1 MNISVLE
8 MLKLGMFLCASILPS
23 SWHKAA
29 VMCQRTISLL
39 ALWFTLFIPQ
49 IVLNAVIP
57 SVQFLTL
64 KKERVELLQSFI
76 LVSSVEAP
84 LVLDIPS
91 VPEVLP
97 LSTE

>member
-1 MNISVLE
+1 
-8 MLKLGMFLCASILPS
+8 MLKFGMFLCASILPS

-29 VMCQRTISLL
+29 DMCQRTISLL
-39 ALWFTLFIPQ
+39 ALWFTLFILQ

-57 SVQFLTL
+57 SVQFMTL
-64 KKERVELLQSFI
+64 KKVLVGLLQSFI